1 MTDMA
6 AETSTASAARGPR
19 RVDLVRFAGIELAI
33 WSAVYGLYLAVRG
46 VSIASPDEA
55 FANAREV
62 VDLERALGLFH
73 EASLQSAFRGLNEAL
88 SVYYL
93 LGFAPLLVGVLVW
106 LGISH
111 RPLYRELRTLL
122 LVSIG
127 LAVVVHVTL
136 PVAPPR
142 LLPGLGIADT
152 VGLDHDHDSLFGIP
166 FNPYAAMPSMHVG
179 WSMLVGLVA
188 LKASRSRV
196 LRGFFAL
203 HPAVMALAVT
213 ATGNHYFLDSL
224 AGAVVALLALGLL
237 RVVPATR
244 STVCRGVS
252 SRRATSAST
261 LPLIARVSCR
271 GSTADE
277 RMAA

>member
-1 MTDMA
+1 MA
-6 AETSTASAARGPR
+6 AETSTVSAARGPGR
-19 RVDLVRFAGIELAI
+19 ADLVRFGAIELFI

-55 FANAREV
+55 FANARGV

-73 EASLQSAFRGLNEAL
+73 EASLQSAFRGLDEAL

-93 LGFAPLLVGVLVW
+93 LGFAPLIVCVLVW
-106 LGISH
+106 LGISR
-111 RPLYRELRTLL
+111 RPHYRELRTLL

-127 LAVVVHVTL
+127 LAVVVHIML

-152 VGLDHDHDSLFGIP
+152 VGLDQNHDSLFGIP

-179 WSMLVGLVA
+179 WSLLVGLVA
-188 LKASRSRV
+188 LNASGSPV

-203 HPAVMALAVT
+203 HPVVMAIAVT

-224 AGAVVALLALGLL
+224 AGAVVALLALGLV
-237 RVVPATR
+237 RVVPVTR
-244 STVCRGVS
+244 SRVCRAVS
-252 SRRATSAST
+252 SRRATNVST

-271 GSTADE
+271 GSAGDE
-277 RMAA
+277 RLAA

>member
-1 MTDMA
+1 MA
-6 AETSTASAARGPR
+6 AETATASAARGPGR
-19 RVDLVRFAGIELAI
+19 AGLVRFAAFELSI
-33 WSAVYGLYLAVRG
+33 WSVVYGLYLAVRG
-46 VSIASPDEA
+46 VSIASPDVA
-55 FANAREV
+55 FANARDV

-73 EASLQSAFRGLNEAL
+73 EAGLQSALGGLLDEGL

-93 LGFAPLLVGVLVW
+93 LGFAPLIVGVLVW

-111 RPLYRELRTLL
+111 RPHYRELRTLL

-127 LAVVVHVTL
+127 VAVVVHVTL

-152 VGLDHDHDSLFGIP
+152 VGLDQNHDSLFGIP

-179 WSMLVGLVA
+179 WSLLVGLVA
-188 LKASRSRV
+188 LKASRSLV

-224 AGAVVALLALGLL
+224 AGVVVALLALGLL

-244 STVCRGVS
+244 SSVCRAVS
-252 SRRATSAST
+252 GRGAANAST
-261 LPLIARVSCR
+261 LPLIARASCR
-271 GSTADE
+271 ESTADE
-277 RMAA
+277 RIAA

>member
-1 MTDMA
+1 MA
-6 AETSTASAARGPR
+6 AETSTVSAARGPGR
-19 RVDLVRFAGIELAI
+19 ADLVRFAAIELSI
-33 WSAVYGLYLAVRG
+33 WSVVYGLYLAARG
-46 VSIASPDEA
+46 VSIAGPDEA
-55 FANAREV
+55 FMNAHEV

-73 EASLQSAFRGLNEAL
+73 EAGLQSALLGVDEAL

-93 LGFAPLLVGVLVW
+93 LGFAPLIVGVLVW

-111 RPLYRELRTLL
+111 RPHYRELRTLL

-152 VGLDHDHDSLFGIP
+152 VGLDHDYDSLFGIP

-179 WSMLVGLVA
+179 WSLLVGLVA
-188 LKASRSRV
+188 LKASRSPV

-203 HPAVMALAVT
+203 HPAVMAVAVT

-224 AGAVVALLALGLL
+224 AGALVALLAFGVV
-237 RVVPATR
+237 RVVPLTR
-244 STVCRGVS
+244 SRVCHVVS
-252 SRRATSAST
+252 SRRAANAST

-271 GSTADE
+271 GSADE

>member
-1 MTDMA
+1 MA
-6 AETSTASAARGPR
+6 AETATASAARGPGR
-19 RVDLVRFAGIELAI
+19 ADLVRFAAIELSI
-33 WSAVYGLYLAVRG
+33 WSVVYGLYLAVRG
-46 VSIASPDEA
+46 VSIASPDQA
-55 FANAREV
+55 FANARGV
-62 VDLERALGLFH
+62 VDVERALGLFH
-73 EASLQSAFRGLNEAL
+73 EAGLQSALGGLLDEAL

-93 LGFAPLLVGVLVW
+93 LGFAPLILGMLVW

-127 LAVVVHVTL
+127 VAVVVHVTL

-152 VGLDHDHDSLFGIP
+152 VGLDQNHDSLFGIP

-179 WSMLVGLVA
+179 WSLLVGLVA
-188 LKASRSRV
+188 LKASRSLV
-196 LRGFFAL
+196 SRGFFAL

-224 AGAVVALLALGLL
+224 AGVVVALLALGLL

-244 STVCRGVS
+244 SSVCRAVS
-252 SRRATSAST
+252 GRRAATAST

>member
-1 MTDMA
+1 MA
-6 AETSTASAARGPR
+6 AETATASAARGPGR
-19 RVDLVRFAGIELAI
+19 ADLVRFAAIELSI
-33 WSAVYGLYLAVRG
+33 WSVVYGLYLAVRG
-46 VSIASPDEA
+46 VSISSPDEA
-55 FANAREV
+55 FANARGV
-62 VDLERALGLFH
+62 VDVERALGLFH
-73 EASLQSAFRGLNEAL
+73 EAGLQSALRGLDEAL

-93 LGFAPLLVGVLVW
+93 LGFAPLILGVLIW
-106 LGISH
+106 LGLSH
-111 RPLYRELRTLL
+111 RALYRELRTLL

-127 LAVVVHVTL
+127 VAVVVHVML

-152 VGLDHDHDSLFGIP
+152 VGLDTNHDSLFGIP

-179 WSMLVGLVA
+179 WSLLVGLVA
-188 LKASRSRV
+188 LRASRSPV

-203 HPAVMALAVT
+203 HPAVMAVSVT

-224 AGAVVALLALGLL
+224 AGALVALLSLGLL

-244 STVCRGVS
+244 SSLCRAAS
-252 SRRATSAST
+252 RRRATSAAT
-261 LPLIARVSCR
+261 LPAIARISCR
-271 GSTADE
+271 KSSVDD

>member
-1 MTDMA
+1 MA
-6 AETSTASAARGPR
+6 AETATVSAARGPG
-19 RVDLVRFAGIELAI
+19 RVDLARFAAVELSI
-33 WSAVYGLYLAVRG
+33 WSVVYGLYLAVRG

-55 FANAREV
+55 FANARGV
-62 VDLERALGLFH
+62 VDLERALGLYH
-73 EASLQSAFRGLNEAL
+73 EASFQSALRGVDEAL

-111 RPLYRELRTLL
+111 RPRYRELRTLL

-127 LAVVVHVTL
+127 VAVVVHVTL

-152 VGLDHDHDSLFGIP
+152 VGLDQNHDSLFGIP

-179 WSMLVGLVA
+179 WSLLVGLVA
-188 LKASRSRV
+188 LKASRSPV

-203 HPAVMALAVT
+203 HPAMMAISVT

-224 AGAVVALLALGLL
+224 AGALVALLALGLL
-237 RVVPATR
+237 RAVPATR
-244 STVCRGVS
+244 SSVCRAVS
-252 SRRATSAST
+252 SRQATSAST
-261 LPLIARVSCR
+261 LPLIARVSCG
-271 GSTADE
+271 GSAADE
-277 RMAA
+277 RLAA

>member
-1 MTDMA
+1 L
-6 AETSTASAARGPR
+6 G
-19 RVDLVRFAGIELAI
+19 
-33 WSAVYGLYLAVRG
+33 GLL
-46 VSIASPDEA
+46 DE
-55 FANAREV
+55 
-62 VDLERALGLFH
+62 G
-73 EASLQSAFRGLNEAL
+73 L

-93 LGFAPLLVGVLVW
+93 LGFAPLILGVLIW

-127 LAVVVHVTL
+127 VAVVVHVTL

-152 VGLDHDHDSLFGIP
+152 VGLDQNHDSLFGIP

-179 WSMLVGLVA
+179 WSLLVGLVA
-188 LKASRSRV
+188 LKASRSLV

-224 AGAVVALLALGLL
+224 AGVVVALLALGLL

-244 STVCRGVS
+244 SSVCRAVS
-252 SRRATSAST
+252 GRRAENASI
-261 LPLIARVSCR
+261 LPLVARVSCR

>member
-1 MTDMA
+1 MA
-6 AETSTASAARGPR
+6 AETATASAARGPGR
-19 RVDLVRFAGIELAI
+19 ADLARFAAIELSI
-33 WSAVYGLYLAVRG
+33 WSVVYGLYLAVRG

-55 FANAREV
+55 FANARGI

-73 EASLQSAFRGLNEAL
+73 EAGLQSAFRGLDEAL

-93 LGFAPLLVGVLVW
+93 LGFAPLILGVLIW

-152 VGLDHDHDSLFGIP
+152 VGLDHGHDSLFGIP

-179 WSMLVGLVA
+179 WSLLVGLVA
-188 LKASRSRV
+188 LRASRSPV
-196 LRGFFAL
+196 VRGFFAL
-203 HPAVMALAVT
+203 HPAVMAISVT

-224 AGAVVALLALGLL
+224 AGALVALLALGLL

-244 STVCRGVS
+244 SSVCRAAS
-252 SRRATSAST
+252 RRRATSAAT
-261 LPLIARVSCR
+261 LPAIARISCR
-271 GSTADE
+271 GSSVDD

>member
-1 MTDMA
+1 MA
-6 AETSTASAARGPR
+6 AETATVSAARGPGR
-19 RVDLVRFAGIELAI
+19 ADLVRFGAVELLI
-33 WSAVYGLYLAVRG
+33 WSVVYGLYLAVRG
-46 VSIASPDEA
+46 VSIAGPDEA
-55 FANAREV
+55 FANARGV
-62 VDLERALGLFH
+62 VDVERALGLYH
-73 EASLQSAFRGLNEAL
+73 EASFQSALRGLDEAL

-93 LGFAPLLVGVLVW
+93 LGFAPLIVGVLVW

-127 LAVVVHVTL
+127 VAVVVHVTL

-152 VGLDHDHDSLFGIP
+152 VGLDHDDDSLFGIP

-179 WSMLVGLVA
+179 WSLLVGLVA
-188 LKASRSRV
+188 LKAARSPV

-203 HPAVMALAVT
+203 HPAVMAISVT

-224 AGAVVALLALGLL
+224 AGALVALLAVGVV
-237 RVVPATR
+237 RVVSVTR
-244 STVCRGVS
+244 SRVCRAVS
-252 SRRATSAST
+252 SRRATGSST
-261 LPLIARVSCR
+261 PPLIARVSCR
-271 GSTADE
+271 GSTTGE

>member
-1 MTDMA
+1 MA
-6 AETSTASAARGPR
+6 AETATVSAARGPGR
-19 RVDLVRFAGIELAI
+19 ADVVRFGAVELLI
-33 WSAVYGLYLAVRG
+33 WSFVYGLYLAVRG

-55 FANAREV
+55 FANARDV

-73 EASLQSAFRGLNEAL
+73 EAGLQSAFRGLDGAL
-88 SVYYL
+88 SVYYV
-93 LGFAPLLVGVLVW
+93 LGFAPLIVGVLVW

-111 RPLYRELRTLL
+111 RSLYRELRTLL
-122 LVSIG
+122 LMSIG
-127 LAVVVHVTL
+127 LAVLVHVTL

-152 VGLDHDHDSLFGIP
+152 VGLDQEHDSLFGIP

-179 WSMLVGLVA
+179 WSLLVGLVA
-188 LKASRSRV
+188 LKASRSPV

-203 HPAVMALAVT
+203 HPAVMAISVT

-224 AGAVVALLALGLL
+224 AGALVALLALGLL

-244 STVCRGVS
+244 SSICRAVS
-252 SRRATSAST
+252 SRRATKAST

-271 GSTADE
+271 GSAADE
-277 RMAA
+277 RKAA